1 MNTNFYFHSK
11 NNTVSIYKK
20 IFSIIL
26 LECIISIFTIEILE
40 IGSAITNICYQHSN
54 KSVIAD
60 VGTPDATLRVI
71 FLKFQR
77 RHNLNQSVL
86 QLRQCRWLWIAEGGR
101 QTTMPDDRNIEEK
114 NEKERKREKVTE
126 REERREER

>member
-1 MNTNFYFHSK
+1 MDTNFYFHSK
-11 NNTVSIYKK
+11 NNTVYLQKN
-20 IFSIIL
+20 IL
-26 LECIISIFTIEILE
+26 NNFTLECIISIFTIEILE

-86 QLRQCRWLWIAEGGR
+86 QLRQCRWL
-101 QTTMPDDRNIEEK
+101 
-114 NEKERKREKVTE
+114 
-126 REERREER
+126 